1 MYKTP
6 ERLAFDKELGA
17 ALKRARIVAGL
28 TRNDVSLDTDLNP
41 SSIDRIERGQSS
53 ANTFDVLRIMASI
66 GAASHG
72 CQADPL
78 MLLREALD
86 AGEARFVAGKI
97 WGAK

>member
-66 GAASHG
+66 GA
-72 CQADPL
+72 DPVT
-78 MLLREALD
+78 LLREAHD
-86 AGEARFVAGKI
+86 AGSARFLAGKI

>member
-17 ALKRARIVAGL
+17 ALKRARIAAGL
-28 TRNDVSLDTDLNP
+28 TRNDVAIDTDLNP
-41 SSIDRIERGQSS
+41 SSIDRIERGESS

-66 GAASHG
+66 GA
-72 CQADPL
+72 DPATL
-78 MLLREALD
+78 FRECSE
-86 AGEARFVAGKI
+86 AGEARFLATKI

>member
-6 ERLAFDKELGA
+6 ERIAFDKELGA

-28 TRNDVSLDTDLNP
+28 TRNDVSLDTDLNS

-66 GAASHG
+66 GA
-72 CQADPL
+72 DPVT
-78 MLLREALD
+78 LLREALD
-86 AGEARFVAGKI
+86 AGEARFLATKI

>member
-28 TRNDVSLDTDLNP
+28 TRNDVAADTDLNP

-66 GAASHG
+66 GV
-72 CQADPL
+72 DPATFL
-78 MLLREALD
+78 QDVAQ

-97 WGAK
+97 WGAE

>member
-17 ALKRARIVAGL
+17 ALKRARIMAGL
-28 TRNDVSLDTDLNP
+28 TRNNVAIDTDLNP

-66 GAASHG
+66 GA
-72 CQADPL
+72 DPAA
-78 MLLREALD
+78 LLRDALE
-86 AGEARFVAGKI
+86 AGEARFAAGKI
-97 WGAK
+97 RGAK

>member
-6 ERLAFDKELGA
+6 ERIAFDKELGA
-17 ALKRARIVAGL
+17 ALKRARIMAGL
-28 TRNDVSLDTDLNP
+28 TRNDVAVDTDLNP
-41 SSIDRIERGQSS
+41 SSIDRIERGESS

-66 GAASHG
+66 GA
-72 CQADPL
+72 DPAA
-78 MLLREALD
+78 LLREALD

>member
-17 ALKRARIVAGL
+17 ALKRARICAGL
-28 TRNDVSLDTDLNP
+28 TRNDVAADTDLNP

-53 ANTFDVLRIMASI
+53 TNLFDVLRIMASI
-66 GAASHG
+66 GA
-72 CQADPL
+72 DPAA
-78 MLLREALD
+78 LLREALD
-86 AGEARFVAGKI
+86 AGSARFLATKI

>member
-17 ALKRARIVAGL
+17 ALRRARLSAGL
-28 TRNDVSLDTDLNP
+28 NRNDVAADTDLNP
-41 SSIDRIERGQSS
+41 SSIDRIERGESS
-53 ANTFDVLRIMASI
+53 TNLFDVLRVMASI
-66 GAASHG
+66 GV
-72 CQADPL
+72 DPATFL
-78 MLLREALD
+78 QDVAD

>member
-17 ALKRARIVAGL
+17 ALKRARICAGL
-28 TRNDVSLDTDLNP
+28 TRNDVAADTDLNP

-66 GAASHG
+66 DV
-72 CQADPL
+72 DPATFL
-78 MLLREALD
+78 QDVAQ

>member
-17 ALKRARIVAGL
+17 ALKRARIMAGL
-28 TRNDVSLDTDLNP
+28 TRNDIAADTDLNP

-66 GAASHG
+66 GA
-72 CQADPL
+72 DPAA
-78 MLLREALD
+78 LLREAID

>member
-17 ALKRARIVAGL
+17 ALKRARIMAGL
-28 TRNDVSLDTDLNP
+28 TRNDVSIDTGLNS
-41 SSIDRIERGQSS
+41 SSIDRIERGESS

-66 GAASHG
+66 GA
-72 CQADPL
+72 DPAA
-78 MLLREALD
+78 LLRDALD